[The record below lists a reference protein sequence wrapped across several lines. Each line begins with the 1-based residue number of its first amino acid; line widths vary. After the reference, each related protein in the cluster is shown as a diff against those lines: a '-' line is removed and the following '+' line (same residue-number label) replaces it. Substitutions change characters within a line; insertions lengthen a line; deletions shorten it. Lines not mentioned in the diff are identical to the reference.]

1 VVIILSSYAG
11 WGLYL
16 MERQPAKNVYIKM
29 TVSVC
34 SVFALVKQNYLK
46 NGKTSGDPK
55 KEFLR
60 QWGHNDFMSNLR
72 FDWLCALISIQTAG
86 RCRVT
91 GIPSAT
97 PKEALDHLS
106 PYGYTPMHASVA
118 RKHLS
123 PTSKGDGRNENHRLE
138 RKPQG

>member
-1 VVIILSSYAG
+1 MGTQRFYV
-11 WGLYL
+11 
-16 MERQPAKNVYIKM
+16 E
-29 TVSVC
+29 
-34 SVFALVKQNYLK
+34 FAIRLA
-46 NGKTSGDPK
+46 
-55 KEFLR
+55 LR
-60 QWGHNDFMSNLR
+60 ADFYPDCR
-72 FDWLCALISIQTAG
+72 G
-86 RCRVT
+86 CRVT
-91 GIPSAT
+91 GIPTAT

>member
-1 VVIILSSYAG
+1 
-11 WGLYL
+11 

-86 RCRVT
+86 
-91 GIPSAT
+91 GA
-97 PKEALDHLS
+97 
-106 PYGYTPMHASVA
+106 G
-118 RKHLS
+118 
-123 PTSKGDGRNENHRLE
+123 
-138 RKPQG
+138 

>member
-1 VVIILSSYAG
+1 MQRLRACQAKLSQ
-11 WGLYL
+11 
-16 MERQPAKNVYIKM
+16 ERKDVGRSEKR
-29 TVSVC
+29 
-34 SVFALVKQNYLK
+34 VFEAMGTQRFYVEFAIRLAL
-46 NGKTSGDPK
+46 
-55 KEFLR
+55 R
-60 QWGHNDFMSNLR
+60 ADFYPDCR
-72 FDWLCALISIQTAG
+72 G
-86 RCRVT
+86 CRVT
-91 GIPSAT
+91 GIPTAT